1 MWSWRDGRLAL
12 LVGLALS
19 LLPVHSVRGQTEELT
34 FFSSEENIAAET
46 FGVEPGSGQLMLFP
60 VFQRGWWVPFRFVQL
75 IKDPAVQKHVEL
87 KPEQLK
93 LIDEILAREKPSRL
107 GLTLGK
113 PQWTREP
120 EIAQTWELEFRG
132 VVRDLLTSRQQ
143 ERLVEADL
151 LYLLRRRGIKWFLFQ
166 PGIQTTL
173 GFDDRVAGEILEELS
188 QLRDDCIQQRN
199 RLVESTHDKLLSVL
213 DKPQREAIQETLQV
227 FLKPSVAAGSAA
239 PQFGRSLQAH
249 FKPLETNYEHPT
261 KPLELLACQLSN
273 LEIFSDNPLED
284 DLKKFRGL
292 AYLPQL
298 YPDLRGNLVFGDW
311 QGFLIQYSK
320 GSSEKR
326 RQIAESI
333 NESLAMGLFHYLQ
346 QSEFFSRDLELADW
360 QRSQIAEVIA
370 EDSAINDALS
380 ALPDSQGHHSAEE
393 TRLFRKRYEHA
404 IRAAWN
410 LDSILLPHQFR
421 ALAFAA
427 ELNEITQFGLA
438 AVLHSGELGRR
449 LRLSPDQRREI
460 EAIARQQLQEIANQT
475 QKLEGKLLR
484 FLVKSLQQR
493 EIELNLDPDR
503 LESLDQR
510 VDIDVYLL
518 GLLPAKPK
526 EK

>member
-19 LLPVHSVRGQTEELT
+19 LLPFHSVRGQTEKLT
-34 FFSSEENIAAET
+34 FFSSAENVAAENY
-46 FGVEPGSGQLMLFP
+46 GIEPGSGQLMLFP
-60 VFQRGWWVPFRFVQL
+60 VFQYGPWVPFRFVQL
-75 IKDPAVQKHVEL
+75 IKDPAVKKHVEL

-93 LIDEILAREKPSRL
+93 LIDEILDREKPNRS
-107 GLTLGK
+107 GFTLGK
-113 PQWTREP
+113 PQRTREP
-120 EIAQTWELEFRG
+120 EIAQAWELEFRG
-132 VVRDLLTSRQQ
+132 VVRDLLTPRQQ

-199 RLVESTHDKLLSVL
+199 RLVESTHDELLDVL
-213 DKPQREAIQETLQV
+213 EKPQKEAIEGILQV
-227 FLKPSVAAGSAA
+227 FLKPPVAAGSAA
-239 PQFGRSLQAH
+239 PLFGRSVQAH

-273 LEIFSDNPLED
+273 LEMFSDNPLED

-298 YPDLRGNLVFGDW
+298 SRDLRGNLEFRDGR
-311 QGFLIQYSK
+311 GFLTQYSK
-320 GSSEKR
+320 GSSDKR

-333 NESLAMGLFHYLQ
+333 NEILAIDLFHYLQ

-370 EDSAINDALS
+370 GNSAIDDALS
-380 ALPDSQGHHSAEE
+380 ALPDAQGRHSAEE
-393 TRLFRKRYEHA
+393 TRLFRKRYDHA
-404 IRAAWN
+404 IRAARN
-410 LDSILLPHQFR
+410 LDSILLPHQLR
-421 ALAFAA
+421 ALVLAA
-427 ELNEITQFGLA
+427 ELNELTQFGLA
-438 AVLHSGELGRR
+438 AVLHSGEMGLR
-449 LRLSPDQRREI
+449 LKLSPDQRREI
-460 EAIARQQLQEIANQT
+460 EAIARQQLQEIANET

-484 FLVKSLQQR
+484 SLVKSLQQR
-493 EIELNLDPDR
+493 KIELSLDPGR